1 MRKIIW
7 CESLIDIEKELDKNS
22 PFVGEIKSYTNRKE
36 ILFIT
41 KGIFETN
48 KWKRIR
54 ENKYGTFI
62 WYKYEIKLLQ

>member
-1 MRKIIW
+1 MM
-7 CESLIDIEKELDKNS
+7 SLIDIEKELDKNS

-54 ENKYGTFI
+54 ENMERLYFDINMK
-62 WYKYEIKLLQ
+62 